1 MGILRAEG
9 KIKSFRSI
17 TRATTTFSVFAF
29 VSRSLNY
36 FPTCIKDN
44 EKLNKINISAMLQ
57 FYRSFNF

>member
-9 KIKSFRSI
+9 KIKSFRSV
-17 TRATTTFSVFAF
+17 TRATTFSVFAF